1 MFTLILDM
9 INMRLQEKE
18 NNIVQESLD
27 DKWTR
32 GKDTVTLKQ
41 LLRITKNIPVTKM
54 LTKKLMKHTLH
65 GDNPEEMSK
74 IDKTNLKYPVLVL
87 VNDDKSI
94 EYILDGHHRIQKANK
109 HNIKM
114 VNVKLIKFSKL
125 SKNFKKVLG
134 EEEEINDPDYSP
146 KKMEIMGLIVEKFE
160 LPQLVKYDVSWD
172 NEEGTY
178 LIKLYYSH
186 DSDIDVRLSNKEKVL
201 STLSKFLG
209 LKAYTLTVRSLF
221 AGSYVKYPWDSTKL
235 QEQIRRIVREE
246 MNLPSTIKRRINY
259 SEDRVINYLKKF
271 TMDYFL
277 YFKNIDELIKTVCD
291 NTSYEIV
298 ESAILHLSDEE
309 GKKILN
315 QVSKDIANKYKD
327 FILNFI
333 KDTLS
338 DDDNETYTFYK
349 HSEKDGGKGFTQSRV
364 GWNKFL
370 DMFGGWFPDLDWSQ
384 VKEKLNSLPNG
395 QKLLIKN
402 PLEGHVYEYYFSVS
416 KK

>member
-1 MFTLILDM
+1 MM
-9 INMRLQEKE
+9 EE
-18 NNIVQESLD
+18 NNMIQESLE

-41 LLRITKNIPVTKM
+41 LLRITKDIPVTKM
-54 LTKKLMKHTLH
+54 LTKKLMKHALH

-87 VNDDKSI
+87 VNDDNSI
-94 EYILDGHHRIQKANK
+94 KYILDGHHRIQKANK
-109 HNIKM
+109 NNFKS
-114 VNVKLIKFSKL
+114 VDVKLIKFSKL

-134 EEEEINDPDYSP
+134 EEEEEINDPDYSP
-146 KKMEIMGLIVEKFE
+146 KIIEMMGRIVEKFQ
-160 LPQLVKYDVSWD
+160 LPQLVKYDISWD
-172 NEEGTY
+172 NTEGSY

-186 DSDIDVRLSNKEKVL
+186 DSDIDVRISNKEKVL

-209 LKAYTLTVRSLF
+209 LKAYTLTVRSHF
-221 AGSYVKYPWDSTKL
+221 TGSYVKYPWDSTKL

-259 SEDRVINYLKKF
+259 SEDRVLYYLKKF
-271 TMDYFL
+271 TMDFFL
-277 YFKNIDELIKTVCD
+277 DFKNVDELIKTVCD
-291 NTSYEIV
+291 NTSYEII

-309 GKKILN
+309 GNKIIN
-315 QVSKDIANKYKD
+315 QVSKDIANNYKD

-333 KDTLS
+333 KNTLS

-349 HSEKDGGKGFTQSRV
+349 HSERNGGSGFTQSRV

-370 DMFGGWFPDLDWSQ
+370 EMFGSWFPDLDWNK
-384 VKEKLNSLPNG
+384 VKEKLNSLPSG

-402 PLEGHVYEYYFSVS
+402 PLEGHVYKYYFSVS

>member
-1 MFTLILDM
+1 
-9 INMRLQEKE
+9 MRLLEEE
-18 NNIVQESLD
+18 NNNMVQDSLE

-41 LLRITKNIPVTKM
+41 LLRITKDIPVTKM
-54 LTKKLMKHTLH
+54 LTKKLMKHALH

-87 VNDDKSI
+87 VNDDNSI
-94 EYILDGHHRIQKANK
+94 KYILDGHHRIQKANK
-109 HNIKM
+109 NNFKS

-146 KKMEIMGLIVEKFE
+146 KKIEIMGLIVEKFQ
-160 LPQLVKYDVSWD
+160 LPQLVKYDISWD
-172 NEEGTY
+172 NEEGAY

-221 AGSYVKYPWDSTKL
+221 AGSYDKYPWDSAKL

-277 YFKNIDELIKTVCD
+277 DFKNIDELIKTVCD

>member
-1 MFTLILDM
+1 
-9 INMRLQEKE
+9 MRLLEEE
-18 NNIVQESLD
+18 NNNMVQESLE

-41 LLRITKNIPVTKM
+41 LLRITKDIPVTKM
-54 LTKKLMKHTLH
+54 LTKKLMKHALH

-87 VNDDKSI
+87 VNDDNSI
-94 EYILDGHHRIQKANK
+94 KYILDGHHRIQKANK
-109 HNIKM
+109 NNFKS

-146 KKMEIMGLIVEKFE
+146 KKMEIMGLIVEKFQ
-160 LPQLVKYDVSWD
+160 LPQLVKYDISWD

-186 DSDIDVRLSNKEKVL
+186 DSDIDVRISNKEKVL

-209 LKAYTLTVRSLF
+209 LKAYTLTVRSHF
-221 AGSYVKYPWDSTKL
+221 TGSYVKYPWDSTKL

-259 SEDRVINYLKKF
+259 SEDRVLYYLKKF
-271 TMDYFL
+271 TMDFFL
-277 YFKNIDELIKTVCD
+277 DFKNVDELIKTVCD

-298 ESAILHLSDEE
+298 ESATLHLSDEE
-309 GKKILN
+309 GNKIIN
-315 QVSKDIANKYKD
+315 QVSKDIADKFRD
-327 FILNFI
+327 FILGFI
-333 KDTLS
+333 EDTFS
-338 DDDNETYTFYK
+338 DDDNNTYVFHK
-349 HSEKDGGKGFTQSRV
+349 HSEKNGGGKGFVESVT

-370 DMFGGWFPDLDWSQ
+370 EKYGSWFPDLDWNK

>member
-1 MFTLILDM
+1 M

-349 HSEKDGGKGFTQSRV
+349 HSERNGGRGFTQSRV

-370 DMFGGWFPDLDWSQ
+370 EMFGGWFPDLDWSK

>member
-1 MFTLILDM
+1 MM
-9 INMRLQEKE
+9 
-18 NNIVQESLD
+18 
-27 DKWTR
+27 
-32 GKDTVTLKQ
+32 
-41 LLRITKNIPVTKM
+41 
-54 LTKKLMKHTLH
+54 
-65 GDNPEEMSK
+65 
-74 IDKTNLKYPVLVL
+74 
-87 VNDDKSI
+87 
-94 EYILDGHHRIQKANK
+94 
-109 HNIKM
+109 
-114 VNVKLIKFSKL
+114 
-125 SKNFKKVLG
+125 

-146 KKMEIMGLIVEKFE
+146 KIMEMMGRIVEKFQ
-160 LPQLVKYDVSWD
+160 LPQLVKYDISWD
-172 NEEGTY
+172 NEEGAY

-209 LKAYTLTVRSLF
+209 LKAYTLTVRSHF
-221 AGSYVKYPWDSTKL
+221 TGSYVKYPWDSTKL

-259 SEDRVINYLKKF
+259 SEDRVLYYLKKF
-271 TMDYFL
+271 TMDFFL
-277 YFKNIDELIKTVCD
+277 DFKNVDELIKTVSD

-309 GKKILN
+309 GNKIIN
-315 QVSKDIANKYKD
+315 QVSKDIANNYKD

-349 HSEKDGGKGFTQSRV
+349 HSERNGGSGFTQSRV

-370 DMFGGWFPDLDWSQ
+370 EMFGSWFPDLDWNK

>member
-1 MFTLILDM
+1 MM
-9 INMRLQEKE
+9 EE
-18 NNIVQESLD
+18 NNMIQESLE

-41 LLRITKNIPVTKM
+41 LLRITKDIPVTKM
-54 LTKKLMKHTLH
+54 LTKKLMKHALH

-87 VNDDKSI
+87 VNDDNSI
-94 EYILDGHHRIQKANK
+94 KYILDGHHRIQKANK
-109 HNIKM
+109 NNFKS

-146 KKMEIMGLIVEKFE
+146 KKMEIMGLIVEKFQ
-160 LPQLVKYDVSWD
+160 LPQLVKYDISWD

-186 DSDIDVRLSNKEKVL
+186 DSDIDVRISNKEKVL

-209 LKAYTLTVRSLF
+209 LKAYTLTVRSHF
-221 AGSYVKYPWDSTKL
+221 TGSYVKYPWDSTKL

-259 SEDRVINYLKKF
+259 SEDRVLYYLKKF
-271 TMDYFL
+271 TMDFFL
-277 YFKNIDELIKTVCD
+277 DFKNVDELIKTVCD

-298 ESAILHLSDEE
+298 ESATLHLSDEE
-309 GKKILN
+309 GNKIIN
-315 QVSKDIANKYKD
+315 QVSKDIADKFRD
-327 FILNFI
+327 FILGFI
-333 KDTLS
+333 EDTFS
-338 DDDNETYTFYK
+338 DDDNNTYVFHK
-349 HSEKDGGKGFTQSRV
+349 HSEKNGGGKGFVESVT

-370 DMFGGWFPDLDWSQ
+370 EKYGSWFPDLDWNK

>member
-1 MFTLILDM
+1 
-9 INMRLQEKE
+9 MRLLEEE
-18 NNIVQESLD
+18 NNNMVQDSLE

-41 LLRITKNIPVTKM
+41 LLRITKDIPVTKM
-54 LTKKLMKHTLH
+54 LTKKLMKHALH

-87 VNDDKSI
+87 VNDDNSI
-94 EYILDGHHRIQKANK
+94 KYILDGHHRIQKANK
-109 HNIKM
+109 NNFKS

-146 KKMEIMGLIVEKFE
+146 KKMEIMGLIVEKFQ
-160 LPQLVKYDVSWD
+160 LPQLVKYDISWD

-186 DSDIDVRLSNKEKVL
+186 DSDIDVRISNKEKVL

-209 LKAYTLTVRSLF
+209 LKAYTLTVRSHF
-221 AGSYVKYPWDSTKL
+221 TGSYVKYPWDSTKL

-259 SEDRVINYLKKF
+259 SEDRVLYYLKKF
-271 TMDYFL
+271 TMDFFL
-277 YFKNIDELIKTVCD
+277 DFKNVDELIKTVCD

-298 ESAILHLSDEE
+298 ESATLHLSDEE
-309 GKKILN
+309 GNKIIN
-315 QVSKDIANKYKD
+315 QVSKDIADKFRD
-327 FILNFI
+327 FILGFI
-333 KDTLS
+333 EDTFS
-338 DDDNETYTFYK
+338 DDDNNTYVFHK
-349 HSEKDGGKGFTQSRV
+349 HSEKNGGGKGFVESVT

-370 DMFGGWFPDLDWSQ
+370 EKYGSWFPDLDWNK